1 MTPQPPGPGLPE
13 HAPSVWITTF
23 GFSLKSSVLPE
34 PIVAIRLH
42 LAMESQLAQIFVRVL
57 ALDQSFAVGVEP
69 VIGAGEQEAERG
81 TAGKRRQCGNLVCRE
96 RPHALIGLEKGPR
109 LGDVEAR
116 VGLKAPG
123 VEADGDVVSEHVGA
137 GEVEVVF
144 NGTAITEKEHVVGKE
159 VGVDHALR
167 QVLRPSLVEIGK
179 LLADLGRE
187 AANDGV

>member
-96 RPHALIGLEKGPR
+96 RPHALIGGEKAPP
-109 LGDVEAR
+109 LGVFEAR
-116 VGLKAPG
+116 VGQKARG
-123 VEADGDVVSEHVGA
+123 LEEEGDVESELVG
-137 GEVEVVF
+137 E
-144 NGTAITEKEHVVGKE
+144 GKE
-159 VGVDHALR
+159 
-167 QVLRPSLVEIGK
+167 
-179 LLADLGRE
+179 E
-187 AANDGV
+187 ANQAEP